1 MIRVT
6 ESSPAERSPAER
18 RDRIFG
24 GFGRVSGRVLARIPL
39 NDVLFSP
46 ANLPETCLNSGST

>member
-6 ESSPAERSPAER
+6 ESSPAESSPAER
-18 RDRIFG
+18 MDRMVG
-24 GFGRVSGRVLARIPL
+24 GFGCVSGRVLARIPL
-39 NDVLFSP
+39 NDALFSP